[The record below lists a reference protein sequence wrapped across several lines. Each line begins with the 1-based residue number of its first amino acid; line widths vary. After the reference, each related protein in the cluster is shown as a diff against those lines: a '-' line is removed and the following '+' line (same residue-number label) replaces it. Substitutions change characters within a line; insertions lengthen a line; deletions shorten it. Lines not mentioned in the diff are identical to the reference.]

1 MADSSDPFSQ
11 NVIGVTDLVE
21 NKTNKVGDGS
31 SQDPEG
37 IVSDKYDA
45 LELPM
50 TDEELLALKN
60 SWTMRYANHETKM
73 KAIFERNLQAY
84 IGKKKN
90 GQWLVD
96 TDTPI
101 SANLQFEAMETF
113 LAAALAKNPEPVAY
127 SDNTPEGDAMA
138 SAVKTMLQFH
148 ADQLVLRR
156 KLAAMVR
163 QWAIYH
169 LGVIKMGWDPKID
182 DVSIMNRKMQDFVFD
197 PDGYVDAYG
206 DFTSYLGER
215 ITVTAEKLCELY
227 PDSKTYITLF
237 VGGDMG
243 TDVVYTE
250 WRTDEYAFTT
260 FKDKVLS
267 KHKNEYFKYP
277 EVQKDPL
284 GQPALDP
291 MTQKPVMTQPRNHM
305 AYAKKPYVF
314 LSIFSLQS
322 QPHDL
327 TGLIE
332 QNIPNQNL
340 ITKRTDQID
349 MNISASNNGF
359 AFSMKN
365 FNEETAKQA
374 ANARRDG
381 RPILIPQ
388 GGEPSAAILPLA
400 AQALPA
406 SVFDELEINKNN
418 LRSSWGIQGIASQ
431 PPNEDQTARGMIL
444 NQSHDTSR
452 IGGSIGDAIEQ
463 VADNVFNWL
472 VQLYYVFYDEPHFAA
487 IMGNA
492 KAVEYVTFSSKYL
505 DKQII
510 VSVSPDSMRPRDE
523 VTEANLATSLF
534 QTGVIGPKTLL
545 KMLSFPNP
553 DEAAADGLLYKMD
566 PQAYMQLNFPEFA
579 QQLQA
584 SQQQQAQAQMQQE
597 AQGAGMKTAAVA
609 ANTLPEQADGE
620 PPQPLSQDPA
630 SAALSNVP
638 LPQ

>member
-1 MADSSDPFSQ
+1 MDDPFTQ

-21 NKTNKVGDGS
+21 NETNKTPGGAVANG
-31 SQDPEG
+31 EG
-37 IVSDKYDA
+37 VKNEKYDS
-45 LELPM
+45 LELKM
-50 TDEELLALKN
+50 TDEELLALRD
-60 SWTMRYANHETKM
+60 SWVKRYANQESKM
-73 KAIFERNLQAY
+73 KTIFARNLEAY
-84 IGKKKN
+84 TGKKAT
-90 GQWLVD
+90 GQWADGSDIPL
-96 TDTPI
+96 
-101 SANLQFEAMETF
+101 AGNLQFEAMETF
-113 LAAALAKNPEPVAY
+113 LAAALAKNPEPVCY

-138 SAVKTMLQFH
+138 SDIKTMLQYH

-163 QWAIYH
+163 QWSIYH
-169 LGVIKMGWDPKID
+169 LGVLKLGWDAKLN
-182 DVSIMNRKMQDFVFD
+182 DVSIMNRKIQDFVFD
-197 PDGYVDAYG
+197 PDGYVDAFG
-206 DFTSYLGER
+206 DFTSYVGER
-215 ITVTAEKLCELY
+215 ITVTAEKLIELY
-227 PDSKTYITLF
+227 PSEKMYITLI
-237 VGGDMG
+237 VNGNMG

-250 WRTDEYAFTT
+250 WRTDEFTFTT
-260 FKDKVLS
+260 FKDKVLD

-277 EVQKDPL
+277 EIQKDPL
-284 GQPALDP
+284 GQPMKD
-291 MTQKPVMTQPRNHM
+291 MMGKPVMTQPRNHF

-314 LSIFSLQS
+314 LSIFSLQT

-340 ITKRTDQID
+340 ITKRTEQID
-349 MNISASNNGF
+349 KNISASNNGF

-374 ANARRDG
+374 AVARQKG
-381 RPILIPQ
+381 NPILIPQ
-388 GGEPSAAILPLA
+388 GGNPGEAILPLA

-418 LRSSWGIQGIASQ
+418 LRSSWGIQGITSQ

-472 VQLYYVFYDEPHFAA
+472 TQLYYVFYDEPHFAS

-492 KAVEYVTFSSKYL
+492 KANEYVVISSQNL
-505 DKQII
+505 TKQII

-534 QTGVIGPKTLL
+534 QEGVIGPKTLL

-584 SQQQQAQAQMQQE
+584 SQQQQGMQE
-597 AQGAGMKTAAVA
+597 AQNAGMKTAAVA
-609 ANTLPEQADGE
+609 ANTPPEVPTDPA
-620 PPQPLSQDPA
+620 PLSQDPA

-638 LPQ
+638 LPH